1 MKKQKRS
8 NAMELEKQAEVL
20 NDLVKINNDR
30 IKGYEKAIE
39 QLSDEDA
46 DLTPVFLDKIEDSRD
61 YHTQIAAQIAM
72 LGRDIETGTLLAGK
86 IYRTWMDIKTF
97 ITGGDRRAIL
107 VSCERGEDAAVIAYK
122 TALKSEELTFGQR
135 QLLKEQ
141 LSEIEK
147 SHEDIKLLLDVR
159 RETIKIEKT
168 LKKN

>member
-1 MKKQKRS
+1 
-8 NAMELEKQAEVL
+8 MELEKQAEVL

-30 IKGYEKAIE
+30 IEGYEKAIE

-46 DLTPVFLDKIEDSRD
+46 DLAPVFLDKIDDSRD

-86 IYRTWMDIKTF
+86 IYRAWMDVKAL

-107 VSCERGEDAAVIAYK
+107 VSCERGEDAAVIAYN
-122 TALKSEELTFGQR
+122 TALKSDELTFGQR
-135 QLLKEQ
+135 QLLTEQ